1 MEVKNSHLK
10 DVKKKYIILIL
21 KYIIILKVYTQ
32 IEEIL
37 SSLKYAEKLV
47 KTEQIKLKSNE
58 KLKME

>member
-1 MEVKNSHLK
+1 MKFFEKHII
-10 DVKKKYIILIL
+10 KKYIFLIL

>member
-1 MEVKNSHLK
+1 M
-10 DVKKKYIILIL
+10 L

-37 SSLKYAEKLV
+37 SSLKYAAKWV